1 MSRFWEDSRRIAVRP
16 LFLLPCRLKIRH
28 RLLTARS
35 ITAIMRALRDAR
47 GDRPEPTA
55 ILRRCVG
62 PHDPTDVMVA
72 VEHIVIVVRPFAARA
87 ALRCAFERQHGF
99 SVCRGSWVM
108 ANSAR

>member
-47 GDRPEPTA
+47 GDRPEALRQFGQTA
-55 ILRRCVG
+55 IA
-62 PHDPTDVMVA
+62 DPATLP
-72 VEHIVIVVRPFAARA
+72 R
-87 ALRCAFERQHGF
+87 
-99 SVCRGSWVM
+99 S
-108 ANSAR
+108 